1 MSPNLVRVVGVCFED
16 AEPNAVEPSGCS
28 RHSAEVWLGG
38 AEAAVEARVVVV
50 WLSGRDGRKG
60 QCRVTHL
67 VRVRVRVSVRVR
79 VRVRVR
85 ARARARV
92 RPVRRARTVAASTP
106 VLIMVDMVPR
116 KGTRPK
122 VAASPTVPD
131 KAAGIRMLPPAWG
144 EGWCWGQC

>member
-1 MSPNLVRVVGVCFED
+1 MSPNLVRVAGVCFED

-67 VRVRVRVSVRVR
+67 VRVRVRVRVSVRVR
-79 VRVRVR
+79 VRVQVRVKVRVR
-85 ARARARV
+85 AGVAGRRRPPSGRRRPSHPRPRR
-92 RPVRRARTVAASTP
+92 RPVAS
-106 VLIMVDMVPR
+106 
-116 KGTRPK
+116 
-122 VAASPTVPD
+122 
-131 KAAGIRMLPPAWG
+131 
-144 EGWCWGQC
+144 